1 MAVVAI
7 KTPFES
13 ALAERYAAEKASL
26 PGAAEERAAAFARFE
41 ATGLP
46 TKRVEAYH
54 YTDLR
59 NTLRSVES
67 LSQGLES
74 GAQTLESIL
83 KESTATLGSK
93 KPFTTSGL
101 STILFTDG
109 VMQTLPA
116 LPSGVQVQ
124 VLDEALK
131 AGSATLNGALGRA
144 SDSVVDLNTVFTREG
159 CFIKISGTVE
169 TPLHLGFITA
179 KRGHLPLRVIVEVA
193 PGASATL
200 VQSHIGPDGAAY
212 LENSVVEI
220 TLGKGAKVEH
230 LRVQEAGDAANALST
245 LAVSLGEGA
254 ELSSVSLASGAA
266 LARHQVFATYVGENA
281 KVSLSGATMIKGRQ
295 HNDTTLVVDHAVPH
309 GESRELFRTV
319 ADGSAQGVFQGKII
333 VRQHAQKTDG
343 QMASNAIL
351 LSDEAGMSNKPELE
365 IFADDVVCAH
375 GATCG
380 ALNDNQLF
388 YLMARGLPK
397 PDAESLLVEAFLGEV
412 IEQISNEVLRD
423 ALFEKV
429 STWMA
434 SRA

>member
-1 MAVVAI
+1 MTVVAI

-26 PGAAEERAAAFARFE
+26 PGAAAERAAAFARFE

-74 GAQTLESIL
+74 GAEGLASIS
-83 KESTATLGSK
+83 KEIDATLGSRT
-93 KPFTTSGL
+93 PFAASGL
-101 STILFTDG
+101 STITFVDG
-109 VMQTLPA
+109 MMQSLPA

-131 AGSATLNGALGRA
+131 AGAATLNSALGKA
-144 SDSVVDLNTVFTREG
+144 SDTVVDLNTVFTREG

-169 TPLHLGFITA
+169 TPLHLAFLTA
-179 KRGHLPLRVIVEVA
+179 KRGHLPLRVIVDIA
-193 PGASATL
+193 PGAGVTL
-200 VQSHIGPDGAAY
+200 VESHIGPDGAPY
-212 LENSVVEI
+212 LENSVVEL

-230 LRVQEAGDAANALST
+230 IRVQEAGDAANALST
-245 LAVSLGEGA
+245 LAATLAEEA
-254 ELSSVSLASGAA
+254 ELSSISLCSGAA
-266 LARHQVFATYVGENA
+266 LARHQVFATYAGENA
-281 KVSLSGATMIKGRQ
+281 KLSLSGATMIKARQ
-295 HNDTTLVVDHAVPH
+295 HNDTTLVVDHAVPN
-309 GESRELFRTV
+309 GQSRELFRTV

-380 ALNDNQLF
+380 ALNENQLF

-397 PDAESLLVEAFLGEV
+397 ADAESLLVEAFLGEV
-412 IEQISNEVLRD
+412 IEQVSNEALRD
-423 ALFEKV
+423 ALHEKV